1 MYISEKKN
9 MSNHSNV
16 KNTMRCCVK
25 RAYQVADVLLELG
38 HDGRRVLVLG
48 RLEPPRH
55 PSSFLTFGLDN
66 LAGA

>member
-1 MYISEKKN
+1 
-9 MSNHSNV
+9 
-16 KNTMRCCVK
+16 MRCCVK

>member
-1 MYISEKKN
+1 